1 MREQRDI
8 LQNVIAHTPCA
19 VFWKDRNCVF
29 LGCNERTARDLGL
42 GSPAEA
48 VGKTDYNMPF
58 SRAEAEFYR
67 QCDRQV
73 MESGRPLLNISETQR
88 RPDGSEAALLTSKV
102 PLRNGSGDVV
112 GVLGVYTD
120 ITDLKRTEE
129 ALRQSE
135 ARFRTIF
142 ESTAVGILVTDRQW
156 RILDCNPAFVR
167 LLGYDKSELLGR
179 RVEEITHPEDAA
191 RSAAPFVELV
201 LGLCTHFELEKRY
214 VRKDGRTVWGHVSV
228 SVQRGEDGAFA
239 TALVQDIT
247 EHKRLEEQYRQAQ
260 KMEAVGRLAGGVAHD
275 FNNLLCVINGY
286 AEVLLLGLPAGHPD
300 REMVAEIKRAGETAA
315 GLTRRLVAFSRQ
327 EVVSP
332 RLLDLNNTVHD
343 ADRLLRRLIGEDIQ
357 LATRVAPERCVVK
370 ADPSQMEQVLL
381 NLAVNARDAMPTGGT
396 LSIETRIVP
405 EVVTGEVVS
414 GEWCM
419 DRPEHPPLT
428 AQHSRFVL
436 LSVSDTGV
444 GMDEATRARI
454 FEPFFTTKGRRGT
467 GLGLATVY
475 SIVTQSGGRIEV
487 DSVPGQGTTFRVFL
501 PSAEKEVPQEPATA
515 QADALDGRSAR
526 LSGTETVLLA
536 EDEDGVRALTRRLL
550 QGCGYVVLEA
560 ANGDEAL
567 RVAAAHPGQ
576 IDLLIADVVM
586 PHLSGREVAERLQ
599 ELFPRLGV
607 LFLSGYADDDVVRH
621 GILEDQVAFLQK
633 PFTPAALAQKVRQ
646 VLDSR
651 PSVNFP
657 LDSHDTRV

>member
-1 MREQRDI
+1 
-8 LQNVIAHTPCA
+8 
-19 VFWKDRNCVF
+19 
-29 LGCNERTARDLGL
+29 
-42 GSPAEA
+42 
-48 VGKTDYNMPF
+48 
-58 SRAEAEFYR
+58 
-67 QCDRQV
+67 
-73 MESGRPLLNISETQR
+73 
-88 RPDGSEAALLTSKV
+88 
-102 PLRNGSGDVV
+102 
-112 GVLGVYTD
+112 
-120 ITDLKRTEE
+120 
-129 ALRQSE
+129 
-135 ARFRTIF
+135 
-142 ESTAVGILVTDRQW
+142 
-156 RILDCNPAFVR
+156 
-167 LLGYDKSELLGR
+167 
-179 RVEEITHPEDAA
+179 
-191 RSAAPFVELV
+191 
-201 LGLCTHFELEKRY
+201 
-214 VRKDGRTVWGHVSV
+214 
-228 SVQRGEDGAFA
+228 
-239 TALVQDIT
+239 
-247 EHKRLEEQYRQAQ
+247 
-260 KMEAVGRLAGGVAHD
+260 
-275 FNNLLCVINGY
+275 
-286 AEVLLLGLPAGHPD
+286 
-300 REMVAEIKRAGETAA
+300 
-315 GLTRRLVAFSRQ
+315 
-327 EVVSP
+327 
-332 RLLDLNNTVHD
+332 
-343 ADRLLRRLIGEDIQ
+343 
-357 LATRVAPERCVVK
+357 APERCVVK

-405 EVVTGEVVS
+405 EEVTGEVVS

-501 PSAEKEVPQEPATA
+501 PSAEKEVPQEPATG

-526 LSGTETVLLA
+526 LGGTETVLLA